1 MSPHRSKEEAEDYR
15 YFPEPDLVPVEPP
28 AELVERMRAEV
39 GELPSARIRRL
50 EQTVGYELGLGL
62 VTSGRDALYERLLA
76 ADNLDP
82 RVVAN
87 AVMNEI
93 AGVEP
98 QPAKVGE
105 LARIIRERRRL
116 PRDVYAAAIA
126 ASANDPQFTA
136 DAYLEQTA
144 ISDAGELEPLVARV
158 LDANPGQVAAYR
170 GGKEGL
176 LGYFVGQVMKE
187 TQGKADPKAVNEL
200 LREKLK
206 AG

>member
-1 MSPHRSKEEAEDYR
+1 
-15 YFPEPDLVPVEPP
+15 
-28 AELVERMRAEV
+28 MRVDV
-39 GELPSARIRRL
+39 GELPGARVRRL
-50 EQTVGYELGLGL
+50 ERALGFELAVGL
-62 VTSGRDALYERLLA
+62 VTNGRDRLYEQLVA

-98 QPAKVGE
+98 QPAKVPE
-105 LARIIRERRRL
+105 LARIIRERKRL

-144 ISDAGELEPLVARV
+144 ISDAAELEPLVEKI
-158 LDANPGQVAAYR
+158 LEANPGQVAAYR

-176 LGYFVGQVMKE
+176 LGFFVGQVMKE

-200 LREKLK
+200 LREKLR
-206 AG
+206 G